1 MGVQVEDLIGL
12 WDVAFPS
19 PSPGSA
25 DHTTRDSSQPG
36 SPSPSPS
43 PTKPHTTRPP
53 SSPSSGGPSAAAV
66 NKNAGMPAG
75 TRPPSPAA
83 SVSPSSTSHRS
94 LSLSATAPAFKPT
107 APSTPKTSSAK
118 ASTTSAKGDRLEVVR
133 SRSPPSFFTPAPPPR
148 ARNSEPTTTSPVL
161 SPRVS
166 KAVRIT
172 PPASESVSS
181 GKKDS
186 KTTIATAIVNLI
198 DAYDESDD
206 TSDILHPTPNPN
218 TLPLYGKHV
227 DDEQSTP
234 AAIPSRDVTPPLGSG
249 TGQDALPFPTGQHET
264 QPHRAS
270 ALVPASASSGIS
282 DEADDAE
289 EAEEPAKVHR
299 ATRLSISSPT
309 HPPVL
314 VSPRASPVQAT
325 FQQPATVSG
334 NAVGDESQA
343 HVVSSVNEDNAFMD
357 DIADFEEQWN
367 TFVEAFGGVSGGAE
381 EFIARVKDHFG
392 SYVTSLPSG
401 RSLTARTTS
410 SFRGPVVRERRR
422 ALESEEEPSRATDT
436 TRALLLEQQATIARQ
451 EDHIADIRGLLQVA
465 KADLE
470 RIKVQREK
478 DQKDLDLW
486 EGRATQLANQHFE
499 LERRHE
505 EAEKALAVNKAAIA
519 VSQSQPEVGSQ
530 PLIARMRALAWSY
543 STPIHAS
550 FVHGLP
556 EAQLTSSSALTYW
569 PTVEMAAKI
578 SSRLSLNAWLASS
591 TSSLP

>member
-1 MGVQVEDLIGL
+1 MGVEVEDLIGL

-36 SPSPSPS
+36 SPSPSP
-43 PTKPHTTRPP
+43 TKPHIIQTP
-53 SSPSSGGPSAAAV
+53 SSPSSGGPNAAAV
-66 NKNAGMPAG
+66 NKHAAMPAE

-94 LSLSATAPAFKPT
+94 LSLSATAPAFQPT

-148 ARNSEPTTTSPVL
+148 ARNSEPTTSPVL

-172 PPASESVSS
+172 PPASESISS
-181 GKKDS
+181 GKKDP
-186 KTTIATAIVNLI
+186 TTIATAIVNLI
-198 DAYDESDD
+198 DAYDESDG
-206 TSDILHPTPNPN
+206 TSDILHPTPNPG
-218 TLPLYGKHV
+218 TLPLDGKPV

-234 AAIPSRDVTPPLGSG
+234 AAIPSPDVTSLHGKG
-249 TGQDALPFPTGQHET
+249 TGQDSLPSPTGQHET

-270 ALVPASASSGIS
+270 APVPASASSGIS
-282 DEADDAE
+282 DEEAD

-325 FQQPATVSG
+325 FQPPAAVSG
-334 NAVGDESQA
+334 AAVGDEPQA
-343 HVVSSVNEDNAFMD
+343 HVISPATEDTAFMD
-357 DIADFEEQWN
+357 DIADFEEQWKA
-367 TFVEAFGGVSGGAE
+367 FVEAFQGLSGGAE
-381 EFIARVKDHFG
+381 EFIARVKDHSG
-392 SYVTSLPSG
+392 SYVTSLPSD
-401 RSLTARTTS
+401 RSLTARTTPS
-410 SFRGPVVRERRR
+410 LRGPVVRERRR
-422 ALESEEEPSRATDT
+422 ALERKEDPSRAPDT
-436 TRALLLEQQATIARQ
+436 TRALVSEQQATIARQ
-451 EDHIADIRGLLQVA
+451 EDHIAGIRGLLQVA

-470 RIKVQREK
+470 RIKLQRET
-478 DQKDLDLW
+478 DQQALDLW

-505 EAEKALAVNKAAIA
+505 EAEKALAVNKAAVA
-519 VSQSQPEVGSQ
+519 VSQSQHEVDSQ
-530 PLIARMRALAWSY
+530 QLIARMRALAWSY
-543 STPIHAS
+543 STLIRAS

-591 TSSLP
+591 TSCLP